1 MNSIKQICRTSVP
14 GFSDEELEW
23 EPMSATLAAI
33 RRRDA
38 QQAAAVTLAETCQ
51 HVVDH
56 AKGLDAWLICEL
68 REALDAWESANGR

>member
-1 MNSIKQICRTSVP
+1 MSNLCRTAVF

-56 AKGLDAWLICEL
+56 AKGLPPWLVCEL
-68 REALDAWESANGR
+68 REALDSWESANGR